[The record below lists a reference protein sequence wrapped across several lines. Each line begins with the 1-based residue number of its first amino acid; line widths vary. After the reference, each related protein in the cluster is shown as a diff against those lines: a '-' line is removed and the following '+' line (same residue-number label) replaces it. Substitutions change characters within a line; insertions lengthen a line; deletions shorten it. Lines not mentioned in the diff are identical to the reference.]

1 MSDYDLQIMVAV
13 IFAGILF
20 SGFMFFYAQ
29 EPTVDYIPEINES
42 DTWDDPQSGI
52 EIQNIFSLIS
62 SFNDVEIFLV
72 SLFVSAMAIVGVV
85 IVARYL
91 RGQ

>member
-20 SGFMFFYAQ
+20 SGFMFLYAQ
-29 EPTVDYIPEINES
+29 EPTVDYVPQINES
-42 DTWDDPQSGI
+42 ATWDDPQSGTEI
-52 EIQNIFSLIS
+52 ENIFSLIS
-62 SFNDVEIFLV
+62 SFSDVEIFLV

-85 IVARYL
+85 IVARYI